1 MTTLTEKDNKAELA
15 LLAVLHEKSRE
26 EQRDF
31 CTTVD
36 ISWDEYLRLL
46 RKWSRV
52 IERWTKEKENKKCH
66 TIIKS

>member
-1 MTTLTEKDNKAELA
+1 MVSLTEKDNKAELA
-15 LLAVLHEKSRE
+15 LLVALHGKSQG
-26 EQRDF
+26 EQRNF
-31 CTTVD
+31 CTAID

-52 IERWTKEKENKKCH
+52 IERWTKEKENKKCP

>member
-1 MTTLTEKDNKAELA
+1 MVSLTEKDNNAELA
-15 LLAVLHEKSRE
+15 LLAVLHEKSRG

-31 CTTVD
+31 C
-36 ISWDEYLRLL
+36 IAIGIPWDEYLRLL

-52 IERWTKEKENKKCH
+52 LTRWTKEKENKKCH